1 MLLYR
6 LAKIILCFVK
16 YSDFQLTLTTHF
28 LVQCSIL
35 LCQFLL
41 DLKDFNLWFGN
52 DLVLSLRNFNLL
64 FLVRNSA
71 FAQANLSLLFEELDA
86 VILWC
91 FGLRRSCHSFV
102 ARFQTGNGQFGSVM
116 LPNFTALKI

>member
-1 MLLYR
+1 MGLAYIYNIYLFDVLLYR
-6 LAKIILCFVK
+6 LAKIILCFVNTK
-16 YSDFQLTLTTHF
+16 VKFAVKTHNSFSIKGLAMILYSLYKILIY
-28 LVQCSIL
+28 CSWCAIRL
-35 LCQFLL
+35 LRKQI
-41 DLKDFNLWFGN
+41 
-52 DLVLSLRNFNLL
+52 SLCC
-64 FLVRNSA
+64 
-71 FAQANLSLLFEELDA
+71 EELDA